1 MLWRM
6 THTAPARETTLR
18 GLLKFQF
25 GVADA
30 DSVANPLAA
39 AAKAAGYEDEYD
51 MALSVLFGRGAKAAV
66 PERRGKGAAVNARR
80 RRVRAANPGEETE
93 EDKKVP
99 DDEFLLEL
107 SAMLEDSPGGAR
119 GTEWYRGLVKTLA
132 GIGTMTM
139 TKDGFYARVAKL
151 VANGKVR
158 SSQSKMPTKL
168 YGRDVLMNVTLYS
181 LPEETTPAK
190 IGGVS

>member
-1 MLWRM
+1 M
-6 THTAPARETTLR
+6 
-18 GLLKFQF
+18 LKFQF

-80 RRVRAANPGEETE
+80 RRVRAAANEETE

-139 TKDGFYARVAKL
+139 TKEGFYARVAKL
-151 VANGKVR
+151 VASGKVR

-181 LPEETTPAK
+181 LPEEEATPAK
-190 IGGVS
+190 EGGAA